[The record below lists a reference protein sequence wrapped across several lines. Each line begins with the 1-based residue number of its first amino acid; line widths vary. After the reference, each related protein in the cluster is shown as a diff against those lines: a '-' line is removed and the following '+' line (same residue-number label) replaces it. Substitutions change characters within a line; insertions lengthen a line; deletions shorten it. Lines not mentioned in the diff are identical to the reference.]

1 MNSDQK
7 VVQVL
12 NRLTFGAKPGD
23 FDRVKAMGV
32 KAYISSQLNPR
43 SIAEN
48 PGVDAQVASAEI
60 IHRKSAD
67 LIKEFRLK
75 PLKTMR
81 DARLLAIEWLAPR
94 AIGSEKKTLRRQR
107 RANAEAETH

>member
-1 MNSDQK
+1 LEPNQAISTG
-7 VVQVL
+7 L
-12 NRLTFGAKPGD
+12 E
-23 FDRVKAMGV
+23 AMGV

-75 PLKTMR
+75 
-81 DARLLAIEWLAPR
+81 LAQKNLATQ
-94 AIGSEKKTLRRQR
+94 GCWQ
-107 RANAEAETH
+107 